1 MKFFSVG
8 LSLAAIATSTFGAD
22 ERSVANVVKKYSEAI
37 ACQIQEVQ
45 YQKNQYKSVKVL
57 QGDKELGGLGDIYVV
72 YWEGDV
78 GCAGGNGTVT
88 PNFTVVEQ
96 NGFSSVPPVVVTY
109 YKFPELDL
117 VRITGFTGKNEQ
129 LLISGVTY
137 GPNDQQGYPAKK
149 VSYTLKLD
157 QPNRAFVKR

>member
-1 MKFFSVG
+1 MRSFVFA
-8 LSLAAIATSTFGAD
+8 LSLTAIATSTFAAD
-22 ERSVANVVKKYSEAI
+22 ERTAANVVKKYSEAI

-57 QGDKELGGLGDIYVV
+57 QGDKELDGLGDIYVV

-78 GCAGGNGTVT
+78 GCAGGNGTVI

-96 NGFSSVPPVVVTY
+96 SGFSSVPPVVVTDF
-109 YKFPELDL
+109 KFPKLEL
-117 VRITGFTGKNEQ
+117 VQITGFSSKNEQ

-137 GPNDQQGYPAKK
+137 GPNDQQGNPAKK

-157 QPNRAFVKR
+157 QPNRAFIKR

>member
-1 MKFFSVG
+1 MRSFVVG
-8 LSLAAIATSTFGAD
+8 LSLAAIAISTFAAD
-22 ERSVANVVKKYSEAI
+22 ERTAANVVKKYSEAI

-78 GCAGGNGTVT
+78 GCLGGNGTVV

-96 NGFSSVPPVVVTY
+96 NGFSSVSPVVVTD
-109 YKFPELDL
+109 YKFPELEL
-117 VRITGFTGKNEQ
+117 VRITGFSSKNEQ

-137 GPNDQQGYPAKK
+137 GANDQQGYPAKK

-157 QPNRAFVKR
+157 LPNRAFVKR